1 MMKFETYMEGAAR
14 TMPQSMPWRDL
25 LADAAL
31 GLCGEAGEIV
41 ELVEAGKSTG
51 DAFDDELGDGWWY
64 VAAAYHAMD
73 RTPESFESS
82 VRADAV
88 ELFRAASQVAE
99 SAKKVRYHR
108 DDLEDHLEA
117 ILGGLRRYGAV
128 LSSLTDSSEAKVWK
142 QNVDKLADRWPDG
155 FAPEGIAPEE

>member
-1 MMKFETYMEGAAR
+1 MKFETYMEGAAR

-41 ELVEAGKSTG
+41 ELVEAGEAAG
-51 DAFDDELGDGWWY
+51 DEFDDELGDGWWY

-73 RTPESFESS
+73 RIPEPFETRRGAESI
-82 VRADAV
+82 
-88 ELFRAASQVAE
+88 ELFRAASLVAE

-108 DDLEDHLEA
+108 DDLEEHLEA
-117 ILGGLRRYGAV
+117 ILRGLRRYAGV
-128 LSSLTDSSEAKVWK
+128 LSSLTDSSDAKVWK
-142 QNVDKLADRWPDG
+142 QNVDKLAARWPEG
-155 FAPEGIAPEE
+155 FAPEG